1 VVVVTVVVE
10 KGVGAGYAIHD
21 YLAKPVRSEEL
32 LASLHAAGLR
42 PSAGRPVLV
51 IDDDPQARR
60 LMETMLQA
68 IGYSSMEAASAEE
81 GLAVAA
87 REAPAAVIL
96 DLSMPG
102 MDGFEFLEHFRGT
115 AAGRNTPVIVWTV
128 KDLTA
133 VDHGRLAAWAQA
145 VVQKGG
151 TERLLE

>member
-1 VVVVTVVVE
+1 
-10 KGVGAGYAIHD
+10 
-21 YLAKPVRSEEL
+21 
-32 LASLHAAGLR
+32 
-42 PSAGRPVLV
+42 
-51 IDDDPQARR
+51 
-60 LMETMLQA
+60 M
-68 IGYSSMEAASAEE
+68 
-81 GLAVAA
+81 AA

-151 TERLLE
+151 TERLLEELRAHVPLGPDRDGVGGAAEGS